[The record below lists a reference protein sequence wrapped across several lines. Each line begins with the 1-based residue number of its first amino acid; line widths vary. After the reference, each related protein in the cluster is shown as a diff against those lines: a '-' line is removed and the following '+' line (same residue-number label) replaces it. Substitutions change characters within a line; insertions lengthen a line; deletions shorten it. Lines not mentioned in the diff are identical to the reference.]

1 MALLRGQSCPV
12 RLCPLE
18 QSKAR
23 PPSRSVEP
31 KTGLVLSLRAAGL
44 ACPNY
49 AADGS
54 PRQQLARLRIRLV
67 DVAPAKGGAGR
78 HLLSLSPS

>member
-1 MALLRGQSCPV
+1 MALRGETARSGFA
-12 RLCPLE
+12 LLE
-18 QSKAR
+18 QQKAR

-67 DVAPAKGGAGR
+67 DVAPAKGVAGR